1 MGFPCHFTVLHLHVV
16 VGAHGKILAL
26 FPAPG
31 CIGISQ
37 GRGQCFVKEHFAS
50 WKLVRRSPGPE
61 ELELRL
67 RTSHHLGVALE
78 TLD

>member
-50 WKLVRRSPGPE
+50 WKLFWSKTKKPG
-61 ELELRL
+61 RAC
-67 RTSHHLGVALE
+67 TADSQ
-78 TLD
+78 TF